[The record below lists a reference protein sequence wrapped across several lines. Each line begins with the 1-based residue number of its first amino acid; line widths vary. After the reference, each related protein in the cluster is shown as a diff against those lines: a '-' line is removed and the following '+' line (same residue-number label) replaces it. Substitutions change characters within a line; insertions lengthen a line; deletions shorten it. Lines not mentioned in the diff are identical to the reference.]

1 MTSMDTYR
9 QLQHLLRQRVQ
20 ESAARLIR
28 TGTTVVVTYG
38 GGPANQYGLASS
50 GDAIVAELAARG
62 VPAVQIP
69 ANGPRGLQQLADLEP
84 GRVMVWITD
93 PYRYATVPDGR
104 VVRSD
109 LRHDLQAID
118 LTVVSQSLACSAA
131 TLFKDE
137 TIEEAKAVGLRTIP
151 GVRITQGNGEVDQA
165 LQLLATSGPVIAKP
179 VDGDEGQGVSLV
191 DSPRQLLAAISAI
204 HDRPSDALVE
214 IYTPG
219 TEVGVPVLALGPDA
233 MVALPAVEAFAE
245 ALIIDHQVKTT
256 PGALQ
261 LFCPPRHIDSPVLDQ
276 LAELA
281 VRLASRLGARALLR
295 ADFIV
300 DHDGTAWFLEANSFP
315 GLSPTGLLMAS
326 LTKLGLSRGDLALL
340 VISGSDMR

>member
-1 MTSMDTYR
+1 MDTIR
-9 QLQHLLRQRVQ
+9 QLQQRLREQVQ
-20 ESAARLIR
+20 DAATRLIR
-28 TGTTVVVTYG
+28 ADTTLVVTYG

-62 VPAVQIP
+62 VPAIQIP
-69 ANGPRGLQQLADLEP
+69 ATGPRGLQQLADLEP
-84 GRVMVWITD
+84 GRVKVWITD
-93 PYRYATVPDGR
+93 PYRYAIAPDGR

-109 LRHDLQAID
+109 LRHDLQALN
-118 LTVVSQSLACSAA
+118 LTAVSQSLACSAA

-151 GVRITQGNGEVDQA
+151 GVRVAQGNGEVDQA
-165 LQLLATSGPVIAKP
+165 LQLLATNGPVVAKP
-179 VDGDEGQGVSLV
+179 IDGDEGQGVSLV
-191 DSPRQLLAAISAI
+191 KSPSQLLAAISAI

-219 TEVGVPVLALGPDA
+219 TEVGVPVLANGPDA
-233 MVALPAVEAFAE
+233 LVALPAVEAFAE

-256 PGALQ
+256 QGALQ
-261 LFCPPRHIDSPVLDQ
+261 LFCPPRHIDGAVLDQ
-276 LAELA
+276 LTDLA
-281 VRLASRLGARALLR
+281 VRLAARLDARALLR

-300 DHDGTAWFLEANSFP
+300 DDDGTAWFLEANSFP
-315 GLSPTGLLMAS
+315 GLSPTGLVMAS

-340 VISGSDMR
+340 VISGSDMN